1 MKKSLRNSILL
12 LLTAMLL
19 TVSALADSG
28 PKAQLTVK
36 VVNAPSE
43 PYYLDLLEKGDY
55 QGHTYGS
62 GDGDDT
68 YSGLDWSYSE
78 EEIAALDDE
87 LLDALRAAVPEGWH
101 ACTAQGTN
109 GAPMWGDLI
118 GSDAGGVRL
127 HSFRYHGVPDTY
139 RIILVTKS
147 GESWVSDTLH
157 RATLQS
163 SATVDWRR
171 KGPRAR
177 RARRSPIAAIFLHAA
192 PHAAHRGRAAA
203 RLRLSEPSELAGVS
217 ARESCD
223 AGRLRALPCR
233 DGAQPRRERLVAA
246 VLSFPLNLSS
256 RAVELPALPPAAD
269 GEGPRARG
277 GLRHRRK
284 CLLRDGGAAAHRPAV
299 EVHRQHF
306 LETILRPARARKRK
320 EIFSWRPK
328 SYTMPTP
335 F

>member
-1 MKKSLRNSILL
+1 MKKSLRFCALL
-12 LLTAMLL
+12 ALAAALL
-19 TVSALADSG
+19 TVSAFADTG
-28 PKAQLTVK
+28 PKAQLKVLVK
-36 VVNAPSE
+36 NAPEE

-78 EEIAALDDE
+78 EELAALDDE

-163 SATVDWRR
+163 SATVDWAKRTASAPSAAVAYLLQFFCMLLPTLLIEGVLLLLAFGYR
-171 KGPRAR
+171 S
-177 RARRSPIAAIFLHAA
+177 RRSWLVFLLVNLVTQSGFA
-192 PHAAHRGRAAA
+192 
-203 RLRLSEPSELAGVS
+203 LYLAVTVLNHGVS
-217 ARESCD
+217 GWSLLFYLPIELIITVVESLLYR
-223 AGRLRALPCR
+223 RLLT
-233 DGAQPRRERLVAA
+233 ER
-246 VLSFPLNLSS
+246 SWE
-256 RAVELPALPPAAD
+256 RAVGYAIVANVCSATV
-269 GEGPRARG
+269 
-277 GLRHRRK
+277 GL
-284 CLLRDGGAAAHRPAV
+284 LLIDP
-299 EVHRQHF
+299 
-306 LETILRPARARKRK
+306 L
-320 EIFSWRPK
+320 WRFIV
-328 SYTMPTP
+328 SIS
-335 F
+335 

>member
-36 VVNAPSE
+36 VENAPSE

-78 EEIAALDDE
+78 EEIAALDSE

-109 GAPMWGDLI
+109 GVPMWGDLI

-147 GESWVSDTLH
+147 GESWVSGVLH

-163 SATVDWRR
+163 SATVDWA
-171 KGPRAR
+171 AR
-177 RARRSPIAAIFLHAA
+177 TANAPSPAMAYALQFLCTLLPTLLIEGALLFIFGYRSKKSWRSFLVVNLVTQGGFAAYLAVSVMQNGANAWMTVFFYLPIEIVITLAELLLY
-192 PHAAHRGRAAA
+192 RWLLTEKSKSRAAVYA
-203 RLRLSEPSELAGVS
+203 IS
-217 ARESCD
+217 ANVCS
-223 AGRLRALPCR
+223 
-233 DGAQPRRERLVAA
+233 AA
-246 VLSFPLNLSS
+246 FGLWLIDPLW
-256 RAVELPALPPAAD
+256 
-269 GEGPRARG
+269 
-277 GLRHRRK
+277 
-284 CLLRDGGAAAHRPAV
+284 
-299 EVHRQHF
+299 HF
-306 LETILRPARARKRK
+306 LVTI
-320 EIFSWRPK
+320 
-328 SYTMPTP
+328 T
-335 F
+335 

>member
-1 MKKSLRNSILL
+1 MKKSLRFCVLL
-12 LLTAMLL
+12 ALAAALL
-19 TVSALADSG
+19 TVSAFADTG
-28 PKAQLTVK
+28 PKAQLKVLVK
-36 VVNAPSE
+36 NAPEE

-78 EEIAALDDE
+78 EELAALDDE

-163 SATVDWRR
+163 SATVDWAKRTASAPSAAVAYLLQFFCMLLPTLLIEGVLLLLAFGYR
-171 KGPRAR
+171 S
-177 RARRSPIAAIFLHAA
+177 RRSWLVFLLVNLVTQSGFA
-192 PHAAHRGRAAA
+192 
-203 RLRLSEPSELAGVS
+203 LYLAVTVLNHGVS
-217 ARESCD
+217 GWSLLFYLPIELIITVVESLLYR
-223 AGRLRALPCR
+223 RLLT
-233 DGAQPRRERLVAA
+233 ER
-246 VLSFPLNLSS
+246 SWE
-256 RAVELPALPPAAD
+256 RAVGYAIVANVCSATV
-269 GEGPRARG
+269 
-277 GLRHRRK
+277 GL
-284 CLLRDGGAAAHRPAV
+284 LLIDP
-299 EVHRQHF
+299 
-306 LETILRPARARKRK
+306 L
-320 EIFSWRPK
+320 WRFIV
-328 SYTMPTP
+328 SIS
-335 F
+335 

>member
-1 MKKSLRNSILL
+1 MKKSLRFCVLL
-12 LLTAMLL
+12 ALAAALL
-19 TVSALADSG
+19 TVSAFADTG
-28 PKAQLTVK
+28 PKAQLKVLVK
-36 VVNAPSE
+36 NAPEE

-78 EEIAALDDE
+78 EEIAALDSE

-147 GESWVSDTLH
+147 GESWVSGVLH

-163 SATVDWRR
+163 SATVDWAAKTVSVPPAVVAYALQFLCMLIPTLLIEGVLLYVFGYRSKKCWKR
-171 KGPRAR
+171 FLLVNLITQGGFAVYLAVTVLNHGVSGWSLLFYIPIELVITLAEVLLDRWLLTEKGK
-177 RARRSPIAAIFLHAA
+177 
-192 PHAAHRGRAAA
+192 GRAMGYAIVA
-203 RLRLSEPSELAGVS
+203 NIHSATVGLLLIDPLWKLIVS
-217 ARESCD
+217 IS
-223 AGRLRALPCR
+223 
-233 DGAQPRRERLVAA
+233 
-246 VLSFPLNLSS
+246 
-256 RAVELPALPPAAD
+256 
-269 GEGPRARG
+269 
-277 GLRHRRK
+277 
-284 CLLRDGGAAAHRPAV
+284 
-299 EVHRQHF
+299 
-306 LETILRPARARKRK
+306 
-320 EIFSWRPK
+320 
-328 SYTMPTP
+328 
-335 F
+335 

>member
-36 VVNAPSE
+36 VENAPSE
-43 PYYLDLLEKGDY
+43 PYYLDLLAEGAFE
-55 QGHTYGS
+55 HE
-62 GDGDDT
+62 GDDDF
-68 YSGLDWSYSE
+68 SGIDRNYYGEKRAL
-78 EEIAALDDE
+78 LDDG
-87 LLDALRAAVPEGWH
+87 LLDAMRAAVPEGWH

-163 SATVDWRR
+163 SVRVDWAAKTAAAPSAGVAYALQFLCTLLPTLLIEGVLLFLYGYRSRRSWLVFLLVNLVTQGAFAVYLAVTVLNHGVSGWSLLFYFPAEVVITVVESLLYRRLLTERSWERAVGYAIVANVCSATVGLLLIDPLWRF
-171 KGPRAR
+171 
-177 RARRSPIAAIFLHAA
+177 I
-192 PHAAHRGRAAA
+192 
-203 RLRLSEPSELAGVS
+203 VS
-217 ARESCD
+217 IS
-223 AGRLRALPCR
+223 
-233 DGAQPRRERLVAA
+233 
-246 VLSFPLNLSS
+246 
-256 RAVELPALPPAAD
+256 
-269 GEGPRARG
+269 
-277 GLRHRRK
+277 
-284 CLLRDGGAAAHRPAV
+284 
-299 EVHRQHF
+299 
-306 LETILRPARARKRK
+306 
-320 EIFSWRPK
+320 
-328 SYTMPTP
+328 
-335 F
+335 

>member
-1 MKKSLRNSILL
+1 MKRSLRNSILL

-109 GAPMWGDLI
+109 GAPMRGDL
-118 GSDAGGVRL
+118 AGEDTGLGTRL
-127 HSFRYHGVPDTY
+127 HTFGYHGVPDTY

-163 SATVDWRR
+163 SVTVDCAGRTTNVPSPAMAYALQFLCTLLPTLLIEGLLLFAFGYR
-171 KGPRAR
+171 S
-177 RARRSPIAAIFLHAA
+177 RRSWLVFLLVNLVTQGGFA
-192 PHAAHRGRAAA
+192 
-203 RLRLSEPSELAGVS
+203 LYLAVTVLNHGVS
-217 ARESCD
+217 GWSLLFYIPIEIIIT
-223 AGRLRALPCR
+223 
-233 DGAQPRRERLVAA
+233 
-246 VLSFPLNLSS
+246 
-256 RAVELPALPPAAD
+256 AVELLCYRRLLTEKGKGRATGYAVAANVCS
-269 GEGPRARG
+269 AVV
-277 GLRHRRK
+277 GLW
-284 CLLRDGGAAAHRPAV
+284 LIDPL
-299 EVHRQHF
+299 
-306 LETILRPARARKRK
+306 
-320 EIFSWRPK
+320 WRFIV
-328 SYTMPTP
+328 SIS
-335 F
+335 

>member
-1 MKKSLRNSILL
+1 MKRSLRFCILMVL
-12 LLTAMLL
+12 AAALL
-19 TVSALADSG
+19 TVSAFADTG
-28 PKAQLTVK
+28 PKAQLKVLVK
-36 VVNAPSE
+36 NAPEE

-68 YSGLDWSYSE
+68 YSGIDWSYSE

-147 GESWVSDTLH
+147 GESWVSGVLH

-163 SATVDWRR
+163 SATVDWAAKTVSVPPAVVAYALQFLCMLIPTLLIEGVLLYVFGYRSKKSWKR
-171 KGPRAR
+171 FLLVNLITQGGFAVYLAVTVLNHGVSGWSLLFYIPIELVITLAEVLLDRWLLTEKGK
-177 RARRSPIAAIFLHAA
+177 
-192 PHAAHRGRAAA
+192 GRAMGYAIVA
-203 RLRLSEPSELAGVS
+203 NIHSATVGLLLIDPLWKLIVS
-217 ARESCD
+217 IS
-223 AGRLRALPCR
+223 
-233 DGAQPRRERLVAA
+233 
-246 VLSFPLNLSS
+246 
-256 RAVELPALPPAAD
+256 
-269 GEGPRARG
+269 
-277 GLRHRRK
+277 
-284 CLLRDGGAAAHRPAV
+284 
-299 EVHRQHF
+299 
-306 LETILRPARARKRK
+306 
-320 EIFSWRPK
+320 
-328 SYTMPTP
+328 
-335 F
+335 

>member
-147 GESWVSDTLH
+147 GESWLSDTLH

-163 SATVDWRR
+163 SVTVDWAAKTVSVPPAVVAYALQFLCMLIPTLLIEGVLLYVFGYRSKKSWKR
-171 KGPRAR
+171 FLLVNLITQGGFAVYLAVTVLNHGVSGWSLLFYIPIELVITLAEVLLDRWLLTEKGK
-177 RARRSPIAAIFLHAA
+177 
-192 PHAAHRGRAAA
+192 GRAMGYAIVA
-203 RLRLSEPSELAGVS
+203 NIHSATVGLLLIDPLWRFIVS
-217 ARESCD
+217 IS
-223 AGRLRALPCR
+223 
-233 DGAQPRRERLVAA
+233 
-246 VLSFPLNLSS
+246 
-256 RAVELPALPPAAD
+256 
-269 GEGPRARG
+269 
-277 GLRHRRK
+277 
-284 CLLRDGGAAAHRPAV
+284 
-299 EVHRQHF
+299 
-306 LETILRPARARKRK
+306 
-320 EIFSWRPK
+320 
-328 SYTMPTP
+328 
-335 F
+335 

>member
-36 VVNAPSE
+36 VENAPSE

-68 YSGLDWSYSE
+68 YSGIDWSYSE

-147 GESWVSDTLH
+147 GESWVSGVRCT
-157 RATLQS
+157 A
-163 SATVDWRR
+163 RR
-171 KGPRAR
+171 CNRAR
-177 RARRSPIAAIFLHAA
+177 RWTGRRKRTRVRAERGSGLCCCNFCACCSPRCSSRACCCIAFGYRSRRSWLA
-192 PHAAHRGRAAA
+192 
-203 RLRLSEPSELAGVS
+203 LSVGEP
-217 ARESCD
+217 RD
-223 AGRLRALPCR
+223 AGRLCASTLP
-233 DGAQPRRERLVAA
+233 
-246 VLSFPLNLSS
+246 
-256 RAVELPALPPAAD
+256 
-269 GEGPRARG
+269 
-277 GLRHRRK
+277 
-284 CLLRDGGAAAHRPAV
+284 
-299 EVHRQHF
+299 
-306 LETILRPARARKRK
+306 
-320 EIFSWRPK
+320 
-328 SYTMPTP
+328 
-335 F
+335 

>member
-1 MKKSLRNSILL
+1 MKKSLRFCALL
-12 LLTAMLL
+12 ALAAALL
-19 TVSALADSG
+19 TVSAFADTG
-28 PKAQLTVK
+28 PKAQLKVLVK
-36 VVNAPSE
+36 NAPEE

-163 SATVDWRR
+163 SATVDWAKRTASAPSAAVAYLLQFFCMLLPTLLIEGVLLLLAFGYR
-171 KGPRAR
+171 S
-177 RARRSPIAAIFLHAA
+177 RRSWLVFLLVNLVTQGGFA
-192 PHAAHRGRAAA
+192 
-203 RLRLSEPSELAGVS
+203 LYLAVTVLNHGVS
-217 ARESCD
+217 GWSLLFYLPIELIITVVESLLYR
-223 AGRLRALPCR
+223 RLLT
-233 DGAQPRRERLVAA
+233 ER
-246 VLSFPLNLSS
+246 SWE
-256 RAVELPALPPAAD
+256 RAVGYAIVANVCSATV
-269 GEGPRARG
+269 
-277 GLRHRRK
+277 GL
-284 CLLRDGGAAAHRPAV
+284 LLIDPLWKFIV
-299 EVHRQHF
+299 S
-306 LETILRPARARKRK
+306 I
-320 EIFSWRPK
+320 S
-328 SYTMPTP
+328 
-335 F
+335 

>member
-36 VVNAPSE
+36 VENAPSE

-163 SATVDWRR
+163 SATVDW
-171 KGPRAR
+171 
-177 RARRSPIAAIFLHAA
+177 AAKTAAA
-192 PHAAHRGRAAA
+192 PSAGVAYALQFLCMLLPTLLIEGVLLYVFGYRSKKSWKRFLLVNLITQGGFAVYLAVTVLNHGVSGWSLLFYIPIELVITLAEVLLDRWLLTEKGKGRAMGYAIVA
-203 RLRLSEPSELAGVS
+203 NIHSATVGLLLIDPLWKLIVS
-217 ARESCD
+217 IS
-223 AGRLRALPCR
+223 
-233 DGAQPRRERLVAA
+233 
-246 VLSFPLNLSS
+246 
-256 RAVELPALPPAAD
+256 
-269 GEGPRARG
+269 
-277 GLRHRRK
+277 
-284 CLLRDGGAAAHRPAV
+284 
-299 EVHRQHF
+299 
-306 LETILRPARARKRK
+306 
-320 EIFSWRPK
+320 
-328 SYTMPTP
+328 
-335 F
+335 

>member
-1 MKKSLRNSILL
+1 MKKSLRFFVLL
-12 LLTAMLL
+12 ALAAALL
-19 TVSALADSG
+19 TVSAFADTG
-28 PKAQLTVK
+28 PKAQLKVLVK
-36 VVNAPSE
+36 NAPEE

-68 YSGLDWSYSE
+68 YSGIDWSYSE

-147 GESWVSDTLH
+147 GESWVSGVLH

-163 SATVDWRR
+163 SATVDWAAKTVSVPPAVVAYALQFLCMLIPTLLIEGVLLYVFGYRSKKSWKR
-171 KGPRAR
+171 FLLVNLITQGGFAVYLAVTVLNHGVSGWSLLFYIPIELVITLAEVLLDRWLLTEKGK
-177 RARRSPIAAIFLHAA
+177 
-192 PHAAHRGRAAA
+192 GRAMGYAIVA
-203 RLRLSEPSELAGVS
+203 NIHSATVGLLLIDPLWKLIVS
-217 ARESCD
+217 IS
-223 AGRLRALPCR
+223 
-233 DGAQPRRERLVAA
+233 
-246 VLSFPLNLSS
+246 
-256 RAVELPALPPAAD
+256 
-269 GEGPRARG
+269 
-277 GLRHRRK
+277 
-284 CLLRDGGAAAHRPAV
+284 
-299 EVHRQHF
+299 
-306 LETILRPARARKRK
+306 
-320 EIFSWRPK
+320 
-328 SYTMPTP
+328 
-335 F
+335 

>member
-36 VVNAPSE
+36 VENAPSE
-43 PYYLDLLEKGDY
+43 TYYLDLLEKGDY

-163 SATVDWRR
+163 SATVDWAKRTANVPSPAMAYALQFLCMLLPTLLIEGVLLYVFGYR
-171 KGPRAR
+171 SKKSWKRFLLVNLITQGGFAVYLAVTVLNHGVSGWSLLFYIPIELVITLAEVLLDRWLLTEKGK
-177 RARRSPIAAIFLHAA
+177 
-192 PHAAHRGRAAA
+192 GRAMGYAIVA
-203 RLRLSEPSELAGVS
+203 NIHSATVGLLLIDPLWRFIVS
-217 ARESCD
+217 IS
-223 AGRLRALPCR
+223 
-233 DGAQPRRERLVAA
+233 
-246 VLSFPLNLSS
+246 
-256 RAVELPALPPAAD
+256 
-269 GEGPRARG
+269 
-277 GLRHRRK
+277 
-284 CLLRDGGAAAHRPAV
+284 
-299 EVHRQHF
+299 
-306 LETILRPARARKRK
+306 
-320 EIFSWRPK
+320 
-328 SYTMPTP
+328 
-335 F
+335 

>member
-36 VVNAPSE
+36 VENAPSE

-68 YSGLDWSYSE
+68 YSGIDWSYSE

-118 GSDAGGVRL
+118 GSGAGGVRL
-127 HSFRYHGVPDTY
+127 HGVPDTY

-163 SATVDWRR
+163 SVTVDWAAKTVSVPPAVVAYALQFLCMLIPTLLIEGVLLYVFGYRSKKSWKR
-171 KGPRAR
+171 FLLVNLITQGGFAVYLAVTVLNHGVSGWSLLFYIPIELVITLAEVLLDRWLLTEKGK
-177 RARRSPIAAIFLHAA
+177 
-192 PHAAHRGRAAA
+192 GRAMGYAIVA
-203 RLRLSEPSELAGVS
+203 NIHSATVGLLLIDPLWKLIVS
-217 ARESCD
+217 IS
-223 AGRLRALPCR
+223 
-233 DGAQPRRERLVAA
+233 
-246 VLSFPLNLSS
+246 
-256 RAVELPALPPAAD
+256 
-269 GEGPRARG
+269 
-277 GLRHRRK
+277 
-284 CLLRDGGAAAHRPAV
+284 
-299 EVHRQHF
+299 
-306 LETILRPARARKRK
+306 
-320 EIFSWRPK
+320 
-328 SYTMPTP
+328 
-335 F
+335 

>member
-68 YSGLDWSYSE
+68 YSGIDWSYSE

-109 GAPMWGDLI
+109 GAPMYGDLI
-118 GSDAGGVRL
+118 GEPIGSTRL
-127 HSFRYHGVPDTY
+127 HIFGYHGVPDTY
-139 RIILVTKS
+139 RILIVTKS

-163 SATVDWRR
+163 SATVDWAKRTASAPSAAVAYLLQFFCMLLPTLLIEGVLLYVFGYR
-171 KGPRAR
+171 SKKSWKRFLLVNLITQGGFAVYLAVTVLNHGVSGWSLLFYIPIELVITLAEVLLDRWLLTEKGK
-177 RARRSPIAAIFLHAA
+177 
-192 PHAAHRGRAAA
+192 GRAMGYAIVA
-203 RLRLSEPSELAGVS
+203 NIHSATVGLLLIDPLWKLIVS
-217 ARESCD
+217 IS
-223 AGRLRALPCR
+223 
-233 DGAQPRRERLVAA
+233 
-246 VLSFPLNLSS
+246 
-256 RAVELPALPPAAD
+256 
-269 GEGPRARG
+269 
-277 GLRHRRK
+277 
-284 CLLRDGGAAAHRPAV
+284 
-299 EVHRQHF
+299 
-306 LETILRPARARKRK
+306 
-320 EIFSWRPK
+320 
-328 SYTMPTP
+328 
-335 F
+335 

>member
-36 VVNAPSE
+36 VENAPSE

-109 GAPMWGDLI
+109 GAPMYGDLI
-118 GSDAGGVRL
+118 GEPIGSTRL
-127 HSFRYHGVPDTY
+127 HIFGYHGVPDTY
-139 RIILVTKS
+139 RILIVTKS

-163 SATVDWRR
+163 SVTVDWAAKTVSVPPAVVAYALQFLCMLIPTLLIEGVLLYVFGYRSKKSWKR
-171 KGPRAR
+171 FLLVNLITQGGFAVYLAVTVLNHGVSGWSLLFYIPIELVITLAEVLLDRWLLTEKGK
-177 RARRSPIAAIFLHAA
+177 
-192 PHAAHRGRAAA
+192 GRAMGYAIVA
-203 RLRLSEPSELAGVS
+203 NIHSATAGLLLIDPLWKLIVS
-217 ARESCD
+217 IS
-223 AGRLRALPCR
+223 
-233 DGAQPRRERLVAA
+233 
-246 VLSFPLNLSS
+246 
-256 RAVELPALPPAAD
+256 
-269 GEGPRARG
+269 
-277 GLRHRRK
+277 
-284 CLLRDGGAAAHRPAV
+284 
-299 EVHRQHF
+299 
-306 LETILRPARARKRK
+306 
-320 EIFSWRPK
+320 
-328 SYTMPTP
+328 
-335 F
+335 